1 MSFLGNLFKRKPGGT
16 FFGNLLRKTANTVA
30 GAIPFVG
37 GIASKI
43 VGQGAMMISQ
53 EEADKR
59 DLSDADYVAKYGQMK
74 DGRPASVLNPAG
86 QQLLATAATGAVAG
100 ANAAVTTLNT
110 ANAVGV
116 SPDVWKYLKW
126 LPAIALAILIY
137 KVYNNNHKKKRR

>member
-16 FFGNLLRKTANTVA
+16 FMGNLLRKTANTVA

-59 DLSDADYVAKYGQMK
+59 DLSDADYMTKYGQQK
-74 DGRPASVLNPAG
+74 DGRPIPVFNPAG
-86 QQLLATAATGAVAG
+86 QTLLATAAGGAVAG
-100 ANAAVTTLNT
+100 ANAAVSGLE
-110 ANAVGV
+110 AQKAAENAGV
-116 SPDVWKYLKW
+116 WQYLKW
-126 LPAIALAILIY
+126 LPVAGLALLIY
-137 KVYNNNHKKKRR
+137 KVYNNKKRHR